1 MSDVVSLLMAQ
12 FLDWVSRHRRTYAET
27 MEAWKSTC
35 PRTSVWEDALA
46 EGLIEVEDRGQV
58 REAEI
63 VLTEKG
69 RAIMGCG
76 Q

>member
-1 MSDVVSLLMAQ
+1 MSDASLLMAQ
-12 FLDWVSRHRRTYAET
+12 FLDWVSTRPRTYGQT
-27 MEAWKSTC
+27 MEGWKSSC

-46 EGLIEVEDRGQV
+46 EGLIELKHRGQV

-69 RAIMGCG
+69 GAIAGGG

>member
-1 MSDVVSLLMAQ
+1 MSDAVSLLMAQ
-12 FLDWVSRHRRTYAET
+12 FLDWVSRRRRTYAET

-63 VLTEKG
+63 LLTEKG
-69 RAIMGCG
+69 RAIVGGG